1 MSTPTKFRALEKIF
15 KSFYDNILGF
25 DYSIEITPV
34 TLINHPSFTHRKLIG
49 IVNVTLNGTPNVD
62 IYTHDFIEEYVIHMI
77 NKVKRFIGIS
87 SSEVFNTK
95 VVSING
101 NTSDELYLSKN
112 FLDLL
117 NQSYLKYK
125 NVLEVSY
132 GTMRIELIDNTFI
145 FDSNGDTETER
156 MEVTIH
162 SKKLKINNVF
172 IDFDAFVN
180 KEEVIGDTI
189 NAINRIFLE
198 YYDTDFHEDVNQF
211 LGLLYDNHE
220 DFWDDTDYRIIFELW
235 LTKLNGYSMDVYD
248 DSLSIIRHLQKVM
261 DAVYSYKESGEKT
274 NLES

>member
-1 MSTPTKFRALEKIF
+1 MSNPTKFKALEKIF

-34 TLINHPSFTHRKLIG
+34 NTESLTWMSRKLIG
-49 IVNVTLNGTPNVD
+49 EVNVTLNGTPNVD
-62 IYTHDFIEEYVIHMI
+62 IYTHDFIEEYVNHMI
-77 NKVKRFIGIS
+77 DKVKRFIGIS
-87 SSEVFNTK
+87 SKEVFNTK
-95 VVSING
+95 VVSIND
-101 NTSDELYLSKN
+101 NTFDELYLSKN

-132 GTMRIELIDNTFI
+132 GTMKIELIDNSFV

-156 MEVTIH
+156 MEVIIE

-172 IDFDAFVN
+172 IDFDAFIN
-180 KEEVIGDTI
+180 KEEVIENTMNVI
-189 NAINRIFLE
+189 NSIFLQ
-198 YYDTDFHEDVNQF
+198 YYDTEFHEDVNQF
-211 LGLLYDNHE
+211 LDLLYNDHE

-235 LTKLNGYSMDVYD
+235 LTKLGGYSVNIYN
-248 DSLSIIRHLQKVM
+248 DSLEITKHLRGVM

>member
-1 MSTPTKFRALEKIF
+1 MSNPTKFRALEKIF

-34 TLINHPSFTHRKLIG
+34 NTESLTWMSRKLIG
-49 IVNVTLNGTPNVD
+49 EVNVTLNGTPNVD
-62 IYTHDFIEEYVIHMI
+62 IYTHDFIEEYVNHMI
-77 NKVKRFIGIS
+77 DKVKRFIGIS
-87 SSEVFNTK
+87 SKEVFNTK
-95 VVSING
+95 VVSIND
-101 NTSDELYLSKN
+101 NTFDELYLSKN

-132 GTMRIELIDNTFI
+132 GTMKIELIDNSFV

-156 MEVTIH
+156 MEVSVE

-172 IDFDAFVN
+172 IDFDAFIN
-180 KEEVIGDTI
+180 KEEVIENTMNVI
-189 NAINRIFLE
+189 NSIFLQ
-198 YYDTDFHEDVNQF
+198 YYDTEFHEDVNQF
-211 LGLLYDNHE
+211 LDLLYNDHE

-235 LTKLNGYSMDVYD
+235 LTKLGGYSVNIYN
-248 DSLSIIRHLQKVM
+248 DSLEITKHLRGVM